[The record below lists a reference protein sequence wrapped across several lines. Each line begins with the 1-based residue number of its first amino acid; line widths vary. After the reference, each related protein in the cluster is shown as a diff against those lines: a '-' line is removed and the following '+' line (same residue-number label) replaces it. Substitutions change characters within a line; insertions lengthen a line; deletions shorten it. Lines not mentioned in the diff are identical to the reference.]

1 MKKLFLIPLLCI
13 IISCRP
19 NSGKNSTKE
28 AVQKKTDTSLLKKSA
43 IIVKKDSTIKI
54 KTNKAPA
61 KSPEKLIGIWADSVG
76 GNAVFQIDKKTFF
89 YPDNNTGYN
98 YKFIGD
104 SIQVHYDG
112 YYQSFGWKFKGN
124 DTLILTGH
132 DGVTPFYR
140 VKE

>member
-1 MKKLFLIPLLCI
+1 MKKLLLIPALCI

-19 NSGKNSTKE
+19 NSGKNSTNE
-28 AVQKKTDTSLLKKSA
+28 AAQNKGETANVKKT
-43 IIVKKDSTIKI
+43 IVKPKKDG
-54 KTNKAPA
+54 APA
-61 KSPEKLIGIWADSVG
+61 KSPEKLIGIWTDSVG

-112 YYQSFGWKFKGN
+112 YYQSFSWKFKGN

-140 VKE
+140 MKE

>member
-1 MKKLFLIPLLCI
+1 MKKLSLIPLLCI
-13 IISCRP
+13 IMSCRP
-19 NSGKNSTKE
+19 NSGNNSTKE
-28 AVQKKTDTSLLKKSA
+28 AAQKKTDTLALKKLP
-43 IIVKKDSTIKI
+43 IKI
-54 KTNKAPA
+54 NKNNVLE

-89 YPDNNTGYN
+89 YPDNNTGYS

-124 DTLILTGH
+124 DTLVLTGH

-140 VKE
+140 IKE

>member
-1 MKKLFLIPLLCI
+1 MKKLLFIPALCI
-13 IISCRP
+13 IVSCRP

-28 AVQKKTDTSLLKKSA
+28 AAQTKADTTTLKKSA
-43 IIVKKDSTIKI
+43 IKTKKDG
-54 KTNKAPA
+54 ALA

-89 YPDNNTGYN
+89 YPDNNAGYK

-112 YYQSFGWKFKGN
+112 YYQSFGWKFKGD
-124 DTLILTGH
+124 DTLVLTGR

>member
-1 MKKLFLIPLLCI
+1 MKKLLLVPALCI

-19 NSGKNSTKE
+19 NSGKNSTNE
-28 AVQKKTDTSLLKKSA
+28 TTSNNTRATDLKK
-43 IIVKKDSTIKI
+43 STIKI
-54 KTNKAPA
+54 KKDEVLA

-98 YKFIGD
+98 YKFKGD

-112 YYQSFGWKFKGN
+112 YYRNFGWKFKGN
-124 DTLILTGH
+124 DTLILTGS
-132 DGVTPFYR
+132 DGLTPFYR
-140 VKE
+140 MKE

>member
-1 MKKLFLIPLLCI
+1 MKKLLLIPALCI
-13 IISCRP
+13 IISCSP
-19 NSGKNSTKE
+19 NSGNNSTKE
-28 AVQKKTDTSLLKKSA
+28 APQYNRDTIS
-43 IIVKKDSTIKI
+43 VKKSTIK
-54 KTNKAPA
+54 NKKDEALT

-112 YYQSFGWKFKGN
+112 YYQSFAWKFKGN
-124 DTLILTGH
+124 DTLILTGR

-140 VKE
+140 MKE